1 MLKYLLDEE
10 DTVTNEHI
18 ITAAELGFHGLVVKP
33 TERLEEIAEVCLRQ
47 GLKITPMIADWGNIK
62 QDHPEMCFVNH
73 DGKSSFDSRDPRV
86 PPNNW
91 PSFWH
96 PDAVDLIRDQFRLSA
111 RVAGSVLDGFLIGI
125 GHGDASCMPTNWWDC
140 ENGNRLCTDNWVF
153 DEWAEI
159 EARQLYGEKA
169 ELKHHPEDDYD
180 LRTLN
185 FIQLGMI
192 KRMEEIALAACEIE
206 KRVWCMILP
215 FANDSSLNR
224 ARGYTYDIHRRWVQ
238 WARGFAKRSEA
249 EVGFAFLNVLR
260 DAQSSQIA
268 QAAAMVDPA
277 NMNCDCL
284 IGVHSEKNY
293 LFKVQDD
300 VRTAQDL
307 GMTGTLCPLD
317 RLDAL
322 FGKKNEPVDEEEA
335 KIKPAEPTKYLD
347 AAKSMKE
354 VKENATRES
363 VAVVD
368 GEVVGEEGDSL

>member
-1 MLKYLLDEE
+1 MLYYLLDEE
-10 DTVTNEHI
+10 GVVTEEQI
-18 ITAAELGFHGLVVKP
+18 IAAAEVGFDHLVTKP
-33 TERLEEIAEVCLRQ
+33 TERLEVIADVCLRQ
-47 GLKITPMIADWGNIK
+47 GLKVTPIIADWGDVK
-62 QDHPEMCFVNH
+62 ESHPEMAFLNH

-96 PDAVDLIRDQFRLSA
+96 PEAVDLIRDQFRLSA
-111 RVAGSVLDGFLIGI
+111 QAAGTVLDGFLIGI

-140 ENGNRLCTDNWVF
+140 ENGNKLCTDNWVF
-153 DEWAEI
+153 DEWAEA
-159 EARQLYGEKA
+159 EARRVYGEKV

-215 FANDSSLNR
+215 FANDSSINM
-224 ARGYTYDIHRRWVQ
+224 ARGYTYDIHRRWAQ
-238 WARGFAKRSEA
+238 WAKSFARRNGAS
-249 EVGFAFLNVLR
+249 VGFAFLNVLR
-260 DAQSSQIA
+260 DAQPTQVA

-277 NMNCDCL
+277 NMGCECL

-293 LFKVQDD
+293 LFKVQSDIQ
-300 VRTAQDL
+300 TARDL

-317 RLDAL
+317 RLDDL
-322 FGKKNEPVDEEEA
+322 FGKKNELIERPREESIEYKSPAETMVVVEEE
-335 KIKPAEPTKYLD
+335 P
-347 AAKSMKE
+347 
-354 VKENATRES
+354 RE
-363 VAVVD
+363 
-368 GEVVGEEGDSL
+368 GK